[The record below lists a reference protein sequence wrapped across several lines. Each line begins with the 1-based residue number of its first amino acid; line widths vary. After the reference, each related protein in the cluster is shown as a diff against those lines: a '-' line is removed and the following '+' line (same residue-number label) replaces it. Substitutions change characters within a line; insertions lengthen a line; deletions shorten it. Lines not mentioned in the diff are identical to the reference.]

1 MDSTK
6 IVYERFKSQTAWL
19 LAVLICMFLIELV
32 DGLMPGQHP
41 LDQWGVRPREL
52 TGLVGIPLAPFLH
65 GSFNHLAENSL
76 PFFVLAWLT
85 LLGGV
90 RRFLFVS
97 MGITLISG
105 LGVWIFGMPNT
116 VHIGLSGVIFGYL
129 GYLLARGWYERKLPA
144 IVIALVV
151 GITYLGMLTQLVSV
165 KAHISWTAHGFGF
178 LGGIVMAALLFQ
190 KPARPA
196 ATELS

>member
-6 IVYERFKSQTAWL
+6 IIYERFKSQTAWL
-19 LAVLICMFLIELV
+19 LVVLIGMFLIELA
-32 DGLMPGQHP
+32 DGLLPGQHP

-65 GSFNHLAENSL
+65 GSFSHLAENSL

-90 RRFLFVS
+90 RRFLLVS
-97 MGITLISG
+97 VGIALLSG
-105 LGVWIFGMPNT
+105 LGVWIFGMPRT

-144 IVIALVV
+144 IVIALLV

-178 LGGIVMAALLFQ
+178 LGGIVMAAVLFQ
-190 KPARPA
+190 KPAKPGA
-196 ATELS
+196 AELT